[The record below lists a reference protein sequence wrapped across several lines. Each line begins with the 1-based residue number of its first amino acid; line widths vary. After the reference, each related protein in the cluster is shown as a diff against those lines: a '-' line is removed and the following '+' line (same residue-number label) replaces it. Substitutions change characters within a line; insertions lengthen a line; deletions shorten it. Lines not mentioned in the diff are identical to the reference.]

1 MNWDTIRFLKA
12 NYKEHYFRDS
22 DGIESPS
29 KIEERDSGSM
39 PFGGGMVR
47 NLTFRSA
54 GEAVAPERQMAHHPS
69 PERHVAELPLL
80 YLAGELYSV
89 RVAEVV
95 LLVGGLEEPDGI
107 PIHLGQPSSL
117 CKSEGVFVLPCCS

>member
-12 NYKEHYFRDS
+12 TYKEHYFRDS
-22 DGIESPS
+22 DRIEFPS
-29 KIEERDSGSM
+29 KIEEREFGYM

-47 NLTFRSA
+47 HLTFRSD
-54 GEAVAPERQMAHHPS
+54 GLPGAPERQIAHHPS
-69 PERHVAELPLL
+69 PERHGAGVPLL
-80 YLAGELYSV
+80 YLAGGLYSV

-95 LLVGGLEEPDGI
+95 LLVVGLEEPDGI

-117 CKSEGVFVLPCCS
+117 CKREGVFVLPCCS